1 MQPSGDPAG
10 DLGLDHFQVL
20 CGRGGDGPHA
30 LEGLLTIGVAGR
42 WHVLV
47 AVAEAE
53 PDQVNAVRLLPSGSA
68 WFLANRTNSTAAFIG
83 NSG

>member
-20 CGRGGDGPHA
+20 CGRGGGGPHA
-30 LEGLLTIGVAGR
+30 LEGLLTI
-42 WHVLV
+42 
-47 AVAEAE
+47 
-53 PDQVNAVRLLPSGSA
+53 
-68 WFLANRTNSTAAFIG
+68 STAAFMA